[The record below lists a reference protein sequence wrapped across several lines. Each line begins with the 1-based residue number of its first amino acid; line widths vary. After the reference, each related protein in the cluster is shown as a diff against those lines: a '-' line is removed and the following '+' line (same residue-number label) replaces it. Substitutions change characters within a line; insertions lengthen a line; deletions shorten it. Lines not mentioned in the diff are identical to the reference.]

1 MTNRIVSVDARAAAL
16 EDCEN
21 KIRAA
26 FRRGLQATCDIAKE
40 LGKIHRE
47 ELYLGKTSDFT
58 EYVTDYLGIDIR
70 SYRRIVAVS
79 QTIAQLQEAGLKLPA
94 NQAQAE
100 ELSRLETS
108 MRPQVWNNLIL
119 EAERLEKILTADDV
133 RHAVEAG
140 EQQTP
145 QPQIQ
150 DQGIEIDMD
159 MGDNG
164 SSPKKSAQADA
175 QDAQLAYTEKGE
187 AALQR
192 IRSICG
198 AEIADAI
205 LDGTRV
211 LSERE
216 LRNWAEYDDA
226 MMRSLVYFVNQ
237 GWPLAKAVTF
247 LNKSVEGSTDVDDL
261 LMIAGSRGG
270 SAIINYSDRA
280 RIIVELVAQ

>member
-1 MTNRIVSVDARAAAL
+1 MDARAAAL
-16 EDCEN
+16 EECEN
-21 KIRAA
+21 KIRSA

-47 ELYLGKTSDFT
+47 ELYLGKTSDFS

-79 QTIAQLQEAGLKLPA
+79 QTIAQLQEAGLQLPA

-108 MRPQVWNNLIL
+108 MRPQVWNNLVL

-133 RHAVEAG
+133 RHAVEIG
-140 EQQTP
+140 ERQAP
-145 QPQIQ
+145 KAQPQIQ

-159 MGDNG
+159 LGENG
-164 SSPKKSAQADA
+164 RSPKKSAQAEDDA

-192 IRSICG
+192 IRWICG

-211 LSERE
+211 VSERE
-216 LRNWAEYDDA
+216 LRNWAEFDDA
-226 MMRSLVYFVNQ
+226 MMRSLVYFINQ
-237 GWPLAKAVTF
+237 GWPLAKAVAF
-247 LNKSVEGSTDVDDL
+247 LNRPVEGSTDVDDL
-261 LMIAGSRGG
+261 LLIAGSRGG

-280 RIIVELVAQ
+280 RIIVELAGK